1 MLVWFFSRVLISAL
15 LIGVACLIA
24 GVFGMA
30 HNQISVSVAPTYF
43 FDLKFDQFRIP
54 ISDHNA
60 WGAALVGWQA
70 SWWMGGFLG
79 VFLVGLGFRIL
90 SHRIFAGAFIKI
102 SIFVVIFSILVA
114 GAALF
119 AAQWFISSKQQIP
132 SILNT
137 YGSTDLLGFFHAAVM
152 HEASYYASV
161 LGLGI
166 GYFVIFRPALKR
178 DRKIRGNFD

>member
-1 MLVWFFSRVLISAL
+1 MLVWFFLRILISAL

-24 GVFGMA
+24 GIFGMG
-30 HNQISVSVAPTYF
+30 HNQISFSAAPTYF
-43 FDLKFDQFRIP
+43 FDFKFDQFRIP
-54 ISDHNA
+54 VADHNA
-60 WGAALVGWQA
+60 WGAAVVGWQA

-90 SHRIFAGAFIKI
+90 SHKIFASAFLKI
-102 SIFVVIFSILVA
+102 SVFVVIFSIIVA

-119 AAQWFISSKQQIP
+119 SAQKLISSKQQIP
-132 SILNT
+132 GILNT
-137 YGSTDLLGFFHAAVM
+137 YGSTDPLGFFHAAVM

-161 LGLGI
+161 LGLVI
-166 GYFVIFRPALKR
+166 GYFVIFRPALKH